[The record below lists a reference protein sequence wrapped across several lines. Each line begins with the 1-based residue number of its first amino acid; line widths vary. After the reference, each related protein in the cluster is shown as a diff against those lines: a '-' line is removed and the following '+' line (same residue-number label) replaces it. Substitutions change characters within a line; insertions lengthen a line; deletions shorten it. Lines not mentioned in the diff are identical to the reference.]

1 MTKSASLSAI
11 IDAMEFQPND
21 GGAHL
26 NKKTGEILIF
36 SDDAIQAAEDGESEK
51 FFGGPEEE
59 LEEAQQ
65 YLKNEK
71 DYVSLPSKFD
81 IHEYAIMER
90 FCTTLQDGR
99 LGNEL
104 YRCLKGRG
112 VFRRFKD
119 AVCRH
124 GVEQQ

>member
-1 MTKSASLSAI
+1 
-11 IDAMEFQPND
+11 MEFQPND

-36 SDDAIQAAEDGESEK
+36 SDDAIQAAEYGDPEEN

-59 LEEAQQ
+59 IEEAKQ
-65 YLKNEK
+65 YLENEQ
-71 DYVSLPSKFD
+71 DYISLPSKFD

-90 FCTTLQDGR
+90 FCETLHDDR
-99 LGNEL
+99 MANEL

-112 VFRRFKD
+112 AFRRFKD
-119 AVCRH
+119 AVHRY
-124 GVEQQ
+124 GAE